1 MTHDRRGQPVN
12 LGDLFRSPGSPLG
25 GLARAAAGRVELLD
39 LLRGRLPADLQ
50 ACLVGCNVRDDGTL
64 VLTASS
70 PAWAARL
77 RFESAG
83 LLACCRERYP
93 GAARVRVRSATP

>member
-1 MTHDRRGQPVN
+1 MANDRRGQPVN
-12 LGDLFRSPGSPLG
+12 LGDLFRSPGSSLG
-25 GLARAAAGRVELLD
+25 GLARAAAGRMELLD
-39 LLRGRLPADLQ
+39 LLRARLPAELQ

-77 RFESAG
+77 RFEAPG
-83 LLACCRERYP
+83 LLACCRERFP
-93 GAARVRVRSATP
+93 ATARVRVRSATP

>member
-1 MTHDRRGQPVN
+1 MATDRRGQPVN
-12 LGDLFRSPGSPLG
+12 LGEVFRSPGSALG

-64 VLTASS
+64 VLTTAS

-77 RFESAG
+77 RFEAPG
-83 LLACCRERYP
+83 LLACCRERFP
-93 GAARVRVRSATP
+93 ATARVRVRSATP

>member
-1 MTHDRRGQPVN
+1 MANDRRGQPVN

-25 GLARAAAGRVELLD
+25 GLARAAAGRAELLD
-39 LLRGRLPADLQ
+39 LLRARLPAELQ

-64 VLTASS
+64 TLTASS

-77 RFESAG
+77 RFEAPG
-83 LLACCRERYP
+83 LLACCRERFP
-93 GAARVRVRSATP
+93 AAARVRVRSATP